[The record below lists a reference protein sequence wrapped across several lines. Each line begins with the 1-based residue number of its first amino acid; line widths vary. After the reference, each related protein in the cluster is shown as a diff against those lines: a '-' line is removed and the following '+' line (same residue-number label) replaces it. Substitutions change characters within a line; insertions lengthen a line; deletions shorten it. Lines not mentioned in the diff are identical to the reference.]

1 MGELVDHEKELER
14 INNDIES
21 LKFEIA
27 RSQKML
33 SNPGFVGK
41 APAQLVEAEKIK
53 LEKNTQALSRL
64 QSELSKF

>member
-1 MGELVDHEKELER
+1 MGELVDREKELER
-14 INNDIES
+14 IQKDIEN

-41 APAQLVEAEKIK
+41 APAQLVEAEKAK
-53 LEKNTQALSRL
+53 LDKNSQALERL
-64 QSELSKF
+64 QSELEKF